1 MDINEE
7 KAHVYALMRDIAA
20 ERRMLTDTYYAL
32 QERLH
37 KLNELEEIGLPTLKL
52 KGYAD
57 LFNETNKRLAAS
69 NIAREET
76 AAAATPAPAE
86 ISAAVR
92 QEVEAHPATPEP
104 EPVAA
109 PAVSI
114 PYEEMDRMKR
124 IDNAGKVKPARK
136 EHAPRRSRMSMKKA
150 RETIANI
157 LTSISTPVTSSE
169 LYRLFLAGS
178 GLDEEEMTIRNFRS
192 NVLYRAMEADPRI
205 VAVDVE
211 GTRSKTYEYVGK

>member
-1 MDINEE
+1 MNINEE

-37 KLNELEEIGLPTLKL
+37 KLNDLEEIGLPTLNL

-76 AAAATPAPAE
+76 VAAPAE
-86 ISAAVR
+86 IAAAVR
-92 QEVEAHPATPEP
+92 QEVEAYPATPEP

-114 PYEEMDRMKR
+114 PFEEMDHMKR

>member
-7 KAHVYALMRDIAA
+7 KAHVYGLMRDIAA

-69 NIAREET
+69 NVAREEK
-76 AAAATPAPAE
+76 AAATPSE
-86 ISAAVR
+86 IAAAVR
-92 QEVEAHPATPEP
+92 QEVETKPETT
-104 EPVAA
+104 EPDPVKAS
-109 PAVSI
+109 PAVTI
-114 PYEEMDRMKR
+114 PFEEMDRMKQ
-124 IDNAGKVKPARK
+124 IDNVGKVKPAK
-136 EHAPRRSRMSMKKA
+136 ERTPRRSTRMTMKES
-150 RETIANI
+150 REAIAKI

-169 LYRLFLAGS
+169 LYRLFLAGT
-178 GLDEEEMTIRNFRS
+178 GLDENELTIRNFRS
-192 NVLYRAMEADPRI
+192 NILYRAMEADPRI

-211 GTRSKTYEYVGK
+211 GTRSKAYEYASK